1 MNNQLNSRL
10 GVRMNTRRKYL
21 VALGVGA
28 LANPF
33 GALAQQPGKPS
44 PKIWRVGFIWTASRA
59 ASQAR
64 LDTVLRKLREMGY
77 VEGRDFTAEHRF
89 ADGNAALSPGFAA
102 ELVSRKVDLIV
113 TSGTQAAQA
122 AKAATRDIP
131 VVFSMVS
138 DPVASS
144 VVNSLARPGGNL
156 TGWSNMLPDTS
167 EKLLEYLG
175 AMKPGMA
182 RVAVLSN
189 PGNPGKVLEVAKLRQ
204 AAARLGLTLRP
215 KELRDAADIDTA
227 FTEIAGERT
236 DALIV
241 LVDGMTLTHRQRIV
255 DLVAKQRLPAIYQV
269 REFVA
274 AGGLMSF
281 GLNLL
286 RMQERTAEY
295 MHRIFKGAKPADL
308 PVEQPTRVEL
318 VINGKVARAL
328 GLKIPHALLISA
340 EEVIE

>member
-1 MNNQLNSRL
+1 MNA
-10 GVRMNTRRKYL
+10 RRAL
-21 VALGVGA
+21 LAALGAGAFAGA
-28 LANPF
+28 LDTF
-33 GALAQQPGKPS
+33 AQAPGKPP
-44 PKIWRVGFIWTASRA
+44 PKNWRVGFIWATSRA

-77 VEGRDFTAEHRF
+77 VEGRDFTAEHHF
-89 ADGNAALSPGFAA
+89 TDGNAALIPGFAA
-102 ELVSRKVDLIV
+102 ELVGRKVDLIV
-113 TSGTQAAQA
+113 TSSTEAAQA
-122 AKAATRDIP
+122 AKAATRDIQIP

-144 VVNSLARPGGNL
+144 VVNSLARPGGNV

-175 AMKPGMA
+175 AMKPKMA
-182 RVAVLSN
+182 RVAVLSD
-189 PGNPGKVLEVAKLRQ
+189 PGNPGKVLEIAKLRQ

-215 KELRDAADIDTA
+215 KELRNAADIDTA
-227 FTEIAGERT
+227 FSEIAGERT

-241 LVDGMTLTHRQRIV
+241 LVDGVTTTHRQRIV
-255 DLVAKQRLPAIYQV
+255 ESVAKQRLPAIYQV
-269 REFVA
+269 REFVE

-281 GLNLL
+281 GLNIV

-318 VINGKVARAL
+318 VINGKTVRAL
-328 GLKIPHALLISA
+328 GLKIPQALLISA

>member
-1 MNNQLNSRL
+1 
-10 GVRMNTRRKYL
+10 
-21 VALGVGA
+21 
-28 LANPF
+28 
-33 GALAQQPGKPS
+33 
-44 PKIWRVGFIWTASRA
+44 
-59 ASQAR
+59 
-64 LDTVLRKLREMGY
+64 
-77 VEGRDFTAEHRF
+77 
-89 ADGNAALSPGFAA
+89 
-102 ELVSRKVDLIV
+102 
-113 TSGTQAAQA
+113 
-122 AKAATRDIP
+122 
-131 VVFSMVS
+131 MVS

-144 VVNSLARPGGNL
+144 VVNSLARPDGNL

-182 RVAVLSN
+182 RVAVLTNPGN

-236 DALIV
+236 DALII
-241 LVDGMTLTHRQRIV
+241 LVDGVTLTNRQRIV
-255 DLVAKQRLPAIYQV
+255 DLAAKQRLPAIYQV
-269 REFVA
+269 REFVE

-281 GLNLL
+281 GLNIS
-286 RMQERTAEY
+286 RQQERTAEY

-318 VINGKVARAL
+318 VISGKVARAL
-328 GLKIPHALLISA
+328 GLKISQALLISA
-340 EEVIE
+340 EEVID